1 MKYLVI
7 AQDNSGRRNA
17 NIFDT
22 KENARQFLKEMA
34 SIFKYPIA
42 VNWTSGTSFIA
53 DITEADSI
61 NCYIAEMERAEYRLV
76 RHKAG
81 EKDEERRFF
90 KRQNAVRFVKES
102 GGIITPA
109 NNHSGSWIND
119 DPKGCSYKLYAAVLD
134 PNGTSRAISRFES
147 FSAEGTV
154 YDCLGGYLESE
165 SNYTEDKENC
175 QETNTSSASV
185 RDGAK
190 RVNTL
195 KKIDVF
201 KKNIKVFFKKHKKVK
216 IISLSAAVA
225 ALITL
230 VVLINLDWQLIADER
245 KASQYGINAEIK
257 TMANDLYLTRKGK
270 AVLYASQPK
279 LKDNYDFNKTCGRDG
294 HDETYIAG
302 CYYKDNSDNEY
313 IDIFD
318 VGSTTVSENGVVFDF
333 SEYRKTVILHEML
346 HAVWERKSESDQ
358 SKICTD
364 LKTIANSI
372 DTMKDEISIY
382 DEGSVCTE
390 LFARIGSEYISILN
404 AHSSYSQYFN
414 AGNILNR
421 NREAIRRVSDIYDD
435 YFDFANYSVS
445 EKYWSSVRQLS
456 AFEDKVVAYS
466 QDIES
471 KKRTA
476 ESLINLYNSWP
487 TRTRYNNAS
496 NAINA
501 YNNMVP
507 TYNSYISTYNKIM
520 NKLDS
525 ERLMGPW
532 STLGF

>member
-7 AQDNSGRRNA
+7 TQDNSGRRNA

-22 KENARQFLKEMA
+22 EEDARQFLNEVA
-34 SIFKYPIA
+34 SFFKYPMT
-42 VNWTSGTSFIA
+42 VNWTSATSFVVN
-53 DITEADSI
+53 ITEFDSI
-61 NCYIAEMERAEYRLV
+61 NCRIAEMERAEYRLV

-81 EKDEERRFF
+81 EEDEERRFF
-90 KRQNAVRFVKES
+90 KRQNAVKFVKEAD
-102 GGIITPA
+102 GIITPA
-109 NNHSGSWIND
+109 NNHSGSWMND

-134 PNGTSRAISRFES
+134 PNGTSRVISRFES

-154 YDCLGGYLESE
+154 NNCLGDYLDSGPDYAEDEEGHKEVRTSE
-165 SNYTEDKENC
+165 PD
-175 QETNTSSASV
+175 
-185 RDGAK
+185 RDDVK
-190 RVNTL
+190 RVKT
-195 KKIDVF
+195 F
-201 KKNIKVFFKKHKKVK
+201 KKVDVLKNKIKTFSKRHKKAK
-216 IISLSAAVA
+216 IISLSAAIVV
-225 ALITL
+225 LITL

-294 HDETYIAG
+294 HGETYIAG
-302 CYYKDNSDNEY
+302 CYYKDNNGDEY

-318 VGSTTVSENGVVFDF
+318 VGSTTVSENGVIFDF
-333 SEYRKTVILHEML
+333 SAYRKTVILHEML

-358 SKICTD
+358 IKICSD
-364 LKTIANSI
+364 LKNIANSI
-372 DTMKDEISIY
+372 GTMRDEISIY

-414 AGNILNR
+414 AGSVLNKDR
-421 NREAIRRVSDIYDD
+421 SAIKRVSDVYDD
-435 YFDFANYSVS
+435 YFEFTNYLIS
-445 EKYWSSVRQLS
+445 EKYWSSVKQLS
-456 AFEDKVVAYS
+456 SFADKVVAYS
-466 QDIES
+466 QEIES
-471 KKRTA
+471 KKKTA
-476 ESLINLYNSWP
+476 ESLIRLYNSWP
-487 TRTRYNNAS
+487 TWNRYNNAS

-520 NKLDS
+520 DKLDS